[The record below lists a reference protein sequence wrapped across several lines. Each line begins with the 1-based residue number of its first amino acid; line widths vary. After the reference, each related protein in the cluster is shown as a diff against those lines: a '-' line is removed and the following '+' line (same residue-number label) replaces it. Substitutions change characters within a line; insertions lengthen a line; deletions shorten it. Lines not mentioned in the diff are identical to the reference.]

1 MDRMIGKKL
10 CGCTI
15 ESKIGQG
22 GMGSVY
28 KAHHETL
35 NTTVAI
41 KIFNF
46 QSDIPGS
53 KERFLRE
60 AQLMAKLRHPN
71 IVSVMNAGIEDD
83 IHFIIMEY
91 IEGGNLLSLIYKKKA
106 VPVPEAVSI
115 AIDILQALKLAKDN
129 SIVHR
134 DIKPENIL
142 IDANGKAKLADLG
155 LARVINTEHLTH
167 TNTMLGSPHYIA
179 PEQIDN
185 SSSVDYRSDLY
196 SLGCTL
202 FHMLSGKEPF
212 PGGSLL
218 EIVINHTRN
227 PIPRLIEVNRQ
238 IPQNIS
244 ETVYTMMQK
253 DPENRF
259 QDPLIVISALSPD
272 PISQLSDIT
281 ATPSVSKHRFPVA
294 AFIIIIILLSLLS
307 LLSLTA
313 LFPSRK
319 DTAPVE
325 VLLPQE
331 DSSAVATSHDT
342 SNIVPD
348 TIAAAPVPAQK
359 KTSKK
364 KNIDIPK
371 PPALVQ
377 STAQTPAAPENPLIK
392 VVKMGDTE
400 TLRSMLRKGVSPKCE
415 QGSSTTPLHE
425 AVRRGLTAETHLLVK
440 NGAPVNV
447 SDRNGN
453 SPLHYAIKENAQ
465 YMVKILLENGADP
478 NLKTRSGKTPLKMA
492 QSIDS
497 ELESLLEK
505 YGAK

>member
-1 MDRMIGKKL
+1 MDGMIGKKL

-28 KAHHETL
+28 KAHHDTL

-41 KIFNF
+41 KIFNI

-53 KERFLRE
+53 RERFLRE

-71 IVSVMNAGIEDD
+71 IVSVMNAGIDDD

-91 IEGGNLLSLIYKKKA
+91 IERGNLLSLIYKRK
-106 VPVPEAVSI
+106 VIPVPEAVSI

-167 TNTMLGSPHYIA
+167 TNSMLGSPHYIA

-185 SSSVDYRSDLY
+185 SSNVDCRSDLY

-227 PIPRLIEVNRQ
+227 PIPRLIEVNKQ

-244 ETVYTMMQK
+244 DAVFTMMQK
-253 DPENRF
+253 DPEKRF
-259 QDPLIVISALSPD
+259 QDPVNVISALSTD
-272 PISQLSDIT
+272 SADQLSDNRSMLSI
-281 ATPSVSKHRFPVA
+281 KNRFPVA
-294 AFIIIIILLSLLS
+294 AVIIIIILLSLLS
-307 LLSLTA
+307 LIM
-313 LFPSRK
+313 FYPSWK
-319 DTAPVE
+319 APVPAE
-325 VLLPQE
+325 VLLPQQ
-331 DSSAVATSHDT
+331 DSSAVAASHDT
-342 SNIVPD
+342 SIIVPD
-348 TIAAAPVPAQK
+348 TIAAAPAPTPEK
-359 KTSKK
+359 IIKK
-364 KNIDIPK
+364 KKVDIPEPGAVVNTAVQK
-371 PPALVQ
+371 PAV
-377 STAQTPAAPENPLIK
+377 TENPLIK
-392 VVKMGDTE
+392 VVKVGDTE
-400 TLRSMLRKGVSPKCE
+400 TLRSMLQKGISPKCE

-425 AVRRGLTAETHLLVK
+425 AVRRGLTTETQILVK
-440 NGAPVNV
+440 SGAPVNV
-447 SDRNGN
+447 WDRSGN

-465 YMVKILLENGADP
+465 YMVKTLLENGADP
-478 NLKTRSGKTPLKMA
+478 NFKSKSGKTPLKMA
-492 QSIDS
+492 QPIDS

-505 YGAK
+505 YGAR

>member
-28 KAHHETL
+28 KAHHDTL

-91 IEGGNLLSLIYKKKA
+91 IEGGNLLSLIYKKN
-106 VPVPEAVSI
+106 VIPVPEAVSI
-115 AIDILQALKLAKDN
+115 ATDILQALKLAKDN

-185 SSSVDYRSDLY
+185 SSNVDYRSDIY

-212 PGGSLL
+212 PGGSLI

-227 PIPRLIEVNRQ
+227 PIPILNEVNKE

-244 ETVYTMMQK
+244 DAVYTMMQK
-253 DPENRF
+253 DPEKRF
-259 QDPLIVISALSPD
+259 QDPLIIIRTLSPD
-272 PISQLSDIT
+272 PVYQLSCNT
-281 ATPSVSKHRFPVA
+281 ETPSGGKHHFPIA
-294 AFIIIIILLSLLS
+294 AVVIIIILLSLLS
-307 LLSLTA
+307 LTA
-313 LFPSRK
+313 LFTSHK
-319 DTAPVE
+319 DNFRAE

-331 DSSAVATSHDT
+331 DSSAVTTSQDT
-342 SNIVPD
+342 SRIVPD
-348 TIAAAPVPAQK
+348 TTVAAPLPTPQK
-359 KTSKK
+359 LTKK
-364 KNIDIPK
+364 KKVAIPK
-371 PPALVQ
+371 PQTVAHTTVQ
-377 STAQTPAAPENPLIK
+377 IPPVTENPLIK

-400 TLRSMLRKGVSPKCE
+400 TLRSMLQKGVSPKCE
-415 QGSSTTPLHE
+415 QGTSTTPLHE
-425 AVRRGLTAETHLLVK
+425 AVRRGLTVETKLLVK

-447 SDRNGN
+447 SDRSGN

-478 NLKTRSGKTPLKMA
+478 NLKTRTGKTPLKMA

-505 YGAK
+505 YGAR